1 MEKIN
6 FENFKP
12 PALSKEILE
21 VLQDNIEKAIDKKNI
36 TELYYVEDPQYVT
49 ATLKDSITNYDV
61 VIVIGQSSDGYTCS
75 AIIYKPSAGKQV
87 ALSAGQVDSS
97 KTYNKQAVYRFTAEN
112 IIESIQNYE
121 IRDNVPYW
129 GNYIKLKAVL
139 GINW

>member
-61 VIVIGQSSDGYTCS
+61 VIVIGQSLDGYSCS
-75 AIIYKPSAGKQV
+75 SVIYKPTVGKMV
-87 ALSAGQVDSS
+87 ALSAGQVDSNIIF
-97 KTYNKQAVYRFTAEN
+97 NKQAIYKFTAEN
-112 IIESIQNYE
+112 VIENVQNYE
-121 IRDNVPYW
+121 IRDNVAYW
-129 GNYIKLKAVL
+129 GTYIRLKAVL